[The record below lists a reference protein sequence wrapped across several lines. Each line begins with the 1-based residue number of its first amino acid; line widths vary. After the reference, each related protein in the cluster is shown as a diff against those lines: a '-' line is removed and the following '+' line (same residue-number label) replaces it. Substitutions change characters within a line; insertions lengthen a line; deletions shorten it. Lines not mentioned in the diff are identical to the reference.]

1 MLRTLLYDL
10 LGHFFLFVAACLRVI
25 VFDYDTVLKLSSFY
39 VLQALSLDD
48 VLEASLVAIALQFL
62 QKEQFVALQLLYS
75 LVQSRY
81 RLEHLVVLSLEL
93 GLFRIGLGHL
103 LLHDRDLILEF
114 TIVGLFLVE
123 VLFDVGA
130 SSYGFHGQLHGLSF
144 ILL

>member
-1 MLRTLLYDL
+1 M
-10 LGHFFLFVAACLRVI
+10 FVAACLRVI
-25 VFDYDTVLKLSSFY
+25 VFDYDTVLKLSGFY

-62 QKEQFVALQLLYS
+62 EKEQFVALQLLYS

-81 RLEHLVVLSLEL
+81 RLEHLVVLRLEL
-93 GLFRIGLGHL
+93 SLILLGLGHL
-103 LLHDRDLILEF
+103 LLHDRDLILEL
-114 TIVGLFLVE
+114 TIAGLFLVE

-130 SSYGFHGQLHGLSF
+130 GSYGFHGQLHGLTL